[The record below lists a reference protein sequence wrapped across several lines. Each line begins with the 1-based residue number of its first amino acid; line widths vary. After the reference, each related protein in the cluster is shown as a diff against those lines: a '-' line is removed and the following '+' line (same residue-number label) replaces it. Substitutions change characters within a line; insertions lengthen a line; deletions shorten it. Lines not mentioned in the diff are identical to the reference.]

1 MGLRSP
7 YSARRGL
14 VLVALVGAWTA
25 PVEAAA
31 PGAGAPDGATPAAVS
46 NDPPPEPAQPARVE
60 AAQDDGDLLQLFG
73 FRASPPLE
81 PQRGKIMMFVVPAFY
96 VNPAVGVALGV
107 AASAAVAL
115 GDPSNTT
122 VSNLSA
128 SAMLT
133 TKEQFLGSFKSV
145 LLTDHNDWELLGD
158 ARFQSQ
164 AQATYG
170 LGTGATP
177 VSGGFHL
184 NAMTTSA
191 VPGEQPM
198 RFEYVRVHETAFRRV
213 VGNAY
218 AGVGYHLDLHWNVVD
233 ESLDPSASPPVVTS
247 HYAYSRVEG
256 FDPTHYS
263 LSGISLNALHESRD
277 HTLDP
282 YEGNYLLL
290 SWRVNPEWLGSSKA
304 SSVLYG
310 EARTYVSL
318 SERRPRHLL
327 AFWTYVHAVTTGAV
341 PYLDLPALG
350 YDVRD
355 RSGRGYPQGRFRGTA
370 LVYGEVEYRF
380 PITRRGLLGGVA
392 FVNATTAARP
402 SVNEPSLGVQEKG
415 IALFDAVEPAAGLG
429 LRIMADRQARMNLV
443 VDYAIGRGGS
453 NGLYLSVGESF

>member
-1 MGLRSP
+1 MRLRSS
-7 YSARRGL
+7 YSARRWL
-14 VLVALVGAWTA
+14 VLAALVGAWTA
-25 PVEAAA
+25 PVAAAA
-31 PGAGAPDGATPAAVS
+31 PVAGAPDGATPAAVS
-46 NDPPPEPAQPARVE
+46 NDPPPEPAQPARAE

-73 FRASPPLE
+73 FRLNPPLE
-81 PQRGKIMMFVVPAFY
+81 PQRGKVMMFVVPAFS

-107 AASAAVAL
+107 AATAAVAL
-115 GDPSNTT
+115 GDPVEHDGLEPLRVRDAHDQGAVPGIAQERAPHRT
-122 VSNLSA
+122 
-128 SAMLT
+128 
-133 TKEQFLGSFKSV
+133 QRLGAPGGRPLPV
-145 LLTDHNDWELLGD
+145 VGAADLWTRDRGD
-158 ARFQSQ
+158 AGERRVPPERD
-164 AQATYG
+164 G
-170 LGTGATP
+170 HRG
-177 VSGGFHL
+177 
-184 NAMTTSA
+184 

-213 VGNAY
+213 AGNAY

-233 ESLDPSASPPVVTS
+233 ESLAPSASPPVITS
-247 HYAYSRVEG
+247 HYAYSRAEG

-263 LSGISLNALHESRD
+263 LSGISLNALHETRD

-282 YEGNYLLL
+282 HHGTYLLV
-290 SWRVNPEWLGSSKA
+290 SWRFNPTWLGSSQA
-304 SSVLYG
+304 SSVLYS

-318 SERRPRHLL
+318 SEHRPRHVL
-327 AFWTYVHAVTTGAV
+327 AFWTYVHGVTNGAV

-415 IALFDAVEPAAGLG
+415 IALFDTVEPAVGLG

-443 VDYAIGRGGS
+443 IDYAIGRGGS
-453 NGLYLSVGESF
+453 NGLYFSVGEAF